1 MIIYNV
7 TTKVDQSIAD
17 AWITWMRDEYNPDMI
32 QTGCFTHAVILR
44 LIDLDE
50 MDHPT
55 FAIQYHA
62 PNEEVFRKFKSEIS
76 DQMSKR
82 ALAKWGEKIISFKSV
97 LELVK

>member
-17 AWITWMRDEYNPDMI
+17 AWITWMRDEYNPEMLR
-32 QTGCFTHAVILR
+32 TGCFTHAVVLK

-55 FAIQYHA
+55 FAVQYHA
-62 PNEEVFRKFKSEIS
+62 PAEEVFRKFIDDMSA
-76 DQMSKR
+76 QMSKK
-82 ALAKWGEKIISFKSV
+82 AINKWGDKIISFKSV
-97 LELVK
+97 LEVID